1 MEGTE
6 KEETGRN
13 EDFGGR
19 IPDTSGK
26 TKKREEIKDESSEE
40 EREMEKERERL
51 RRERKERRERRL
63 EKRRKERNHKLF
75 LILASLFVLLFLF
88 FLLRG
93 FGRNSGKANSA
104 SSSSSSLSEELNLTV
119 VKAVSEEE
127 KNIFISEAKEK
138 PGLSLHF
145 LSPDTDEQKME
156 EQIQAFHTDILLV
169 GEKSHADVLSEYSEK
184 TKTTCLLTT
193 YLPKELL
200 GNYSFCLGRSLEDQA
215 VDLSFFA
222 YNEAFRSIGI
232 LEPEGASGALSKE
245 LSEAFQILG
254 GSSQI
259 VQYSSGEDMKEKE
272 AELENAGADLLFLE
286 EYSEEGAAF
295 LAEEHNL
302 PVLLGEDWDRNDF
315 PGETVV
321 KTSSYLYGKDAL
333 LSSANAS
340 EQKEPGKEEE
350 SIESRSR
357 EIDAVKMVM
366 LAMGKS
372 GKSPEDKLEGLHFQG
387 SYGEYQLKKGGYA
400 LHGRPIFYEI
410 AENKRITISR

>member
-1 MEGTE
+1 
-6 KEETGRN
+6 
-13 EDFGGR
+13 
-19 IPDTSGK
+19 
-26 TKKREEIKDESSEE
+26 
-40 EREMEKERERL
+40 MEKERERL

-75 LILASLFVLLFLF
+75 LSLASLFVLLVLF

-104 SSSSSSLSEELNLTV
+104 SSSSLSEELNLTV
-119 VKAVSEEE
+119 VKSVSEEE
-127 KNIFISEAKEK
+127 KSILINEAKEK

-169 GEKSHADVLSEYSEK
+169 GEKNHADVLSEYSEK
-184 TKTTCLLTT
+184 TKTTCLFTT

-259 VQYSSGEDMKEKE
+259 VQYSSGEDTKEKA
-272 AELENAGADLLFLE
+272 AELEKAGADLLFLE
-286 EYSEEGAAF
+286 EYSEEGVAF
-295 LAEEHNL
+295 LSEEHNL

-321 KTSSYLYGKDAL
+321 KTSSYLYGKDTL

-350 SIESRSR
+350 SLESRSR

-366 LAMGKS
+366 LAMEKS